1 MAAWARTATAT
12 SMRTRPAMSEMLAAT
27 GLVDHERIEA
37 AAERLR
43 GVIVETPL
51 LAAPWLDELL
61 GGEVRLKCENL
72 QRAGAFK
79 IRGAYN
85 AIASLDEAGR
95 ARGVIAY
102 SSGNHAQGVALAA
115 RLFGVRAVVVMP
127 TTAPRVKMDGARRLG
142 AEVVLEGTTS
152 VERQHRA
159 ESIAAQQG
167 LTIIPAFEDPDI
179 IAGQGTV
186 GMEIVAAWP
195 EVETVLVPIGGGGLI
210 SGIAAWIRHAH
221 PHCRVIGVEPER
233 ADAMKRSVA
242 AGHPVTIEARGTI
255 ADGLMPVRPGDLT
268 FAHVRALVHDIVT
281 VSDDAIADATMR
293 LLRQGKL
300 VVEFSGAA
308 TVAAMLA
315 GAFDARGGRTAAV
328 LSGGNLDAAR
338 ALELLDATGADE
350 PPLMPAV

>member
-1 MAAWARTATAT
+1 MTSEPLTTGGLVAPAAIAQ
-12 SMRTRPAMSEMLAAT
+12 AAT
-27 GLVDHERIEA
+27 
-37 AAERLR
+37 RLR
-43 GVIVETPL
+43 GIAIETPL
-51 LAAPWLDELL
+51 LPAPWLDELV
-61 GGEVRLKCENL
+61 GGENRLKCESL
-72 QRAGAFK
+72 QRAGSFK

-85 AIASLDEAGR
+85 AIAALDEAVR
-95 ARGVIAY
+95 ARGVITF

-127 TTAPRVKMDGARRLG
+127 TTAPRVKMEGARRLG

-152 VERQHRA
+152 IERQRRA
-159 ESIAAQQG
+159 EAIAAQQG
-167 LTIIPAFEDPDI
+167 LAIIPAFDHADI

-195 EVETVLVPIGGGGLI
+195 EVETILVPIGGGGLV
-210 SGIAAWIRHAH
+210 SGIAAWIRHAR
-221 PHCRVIGVEPER
+221 PACRVIGVEPER

-268 FAHVRALVHDIVT
+268 FAHVHALVHDIVT
-281 VSDDAIADATMR
+281 VSEAAIADATAHM
-293 LLRQGKL
+293 LRQGKL

-308 TVAAMLA
+308 TVAALLG
-315 GAFDARGGRTAAV
+315 GAFDGGDGRVVAV

-338 ALELLDATGADE
+338 ALELLDLAVADE